1 MYAFGEGMNTHIAC
15 DSFLSVAAIKNTDRK
30 HRRGEKDLSK
40 FQVTVHDGEE
50 ATAVEA

>member
-1 MYAFGEGMNTHIAC
+1 MNTHIAC
-15 DSFLSVAAIKNTDRK
+15 DGFLSVAAIKNTDWK
-30 HRRGEKDLSK
+30 HRRGEKDLSGSK